1 MAVIPKYVS
10 NTQKDFKIG
19 VDNYSEDKLSLQIIG
34 NVGIGT
40 TSFEDPVSVANTAK
54 LAVGIATAHQVFT
67 QILSFTSGVGPN
79 TTGQSTVAG
88 ANIAIGD
95 TFTGNTFNNAV
106 LNYRNISI
114 GNCAGCCLNNGAKN
128 VFIGDQAGRN
138 ITDGMKNVVI
148 GETAVGGNSFSP
160 SATGDENFIVGDS
173 AGFNLTSGSHNIMF
187 GDQTG
192 GFTSTGGCNIMIG
205 RRSGGNNQTG
215 NCNIILGNLAGY
227 VNGNGSDNI
236 FIGTCAQGAR
246 CNPSKTLVIGHFNHQ
261 WIHGDSNYS
270 VGIGITN
277 PSIAVVGA
285 GDTQKLAVGIL
296 SAYNIFSNQ
305 LNITGVSTFNGTVDL
320 NAGLD
325 IDGQLDVDE
334 LVVAGVSTFNN
345 TVDINSTLD
354 VDGDTQLDDLTV
366 AGFATF
372 TSNASFAGNVSIA
385 GTLTYEDVTN
395 IDAIGIVTAGNGLR
409 ITQGGINVN
418 AGISTFGGNIDAD
431 GNLDVDGTTDLDV
444 LNVAET
450 ATFSALVDANNRLDV
465 VGGAN
470 IDQLNISGVT
480 TFKDDVEFH
489 GVLGVSSITFDKSD
503 NSLKFKDNARLRFGN
518 DNRLQI
524 YYKDNVNYFMAEKAV
539 DDIEIGTH
547 GGDIIFETVVGAQKG
562 AEIKYNSSVDLYYK
576 NIKRLAT
583 SGVGA
588 TIFGQLDTTDLNVA
602 GVSTFAGITTVT
614 GETLFTKQL
623 SVSGVSTFADDITV
637 QKNMHFG
644 DSPTG
649 TENLLSFGAGDDLSI
664 FHSGNGSFIRDSG
677 TGSLTILTNQFLVRN
692 AGNNEELIEGFENSS
707 VSLFFNGIKRLS
719 TTGIGASVLGQLD
732 STTLNVSGVGTFAG
746 DINANGNIVGDTS
759 TNISGINSVTATSFF
774 GDGSGLEN
782 TGATLSAASG
792 SQRLVLT
799 SLTSGTMTS
808 AATDADLAFNAT
820 SNLLSAGKLNVV
832 GLTTISNLKVDS
844 GIVTAAS
851 GIATYNGDLVIGTP
865 SAGFK
870 SGAFTINTTDKT
882 KDSINELNFILGK
895 LVPDP
900 PDTINGVSFTLSGL
914 GNGRLCAGFTPVN
927 NTGGSHAVAAGRQY
941 SRNTDST
948 VTSNTLTEFGPGDSE
963 TVTGFVNAVG
973 VGTVTLTVGNNNDT
987 YDKLQILNNEDAA
1000 NSSRNPGIT
1009 SQFYE
1014 IYDARLLNAP
1024 SPDGF
1029 NKAFI
1034 SQGISTTTSA
1044 FWYEDPS
1051 TVSAPVISFSPVT
1064 YPASP
1069 TLSYSSGIP
1078 HYTQASANA
1087 FTYALGVENA
1097 SGDMYTQNT
1106 FVSSDGQTSGFQN
1119 PGNKSYTNFTGGTN
1133 PPAQNYGVGAA
1144 VTTQVSQQP
1153 RDLHL
1158 TATSNVFTSF
1168 DASTPYGSHNNQRVG
1183 FTTDVNIMGTTA
1195 RTNKIDEDNILITSL
1210 GTGSGNATRVNAGS
1224 TGDNPSP
1231 VFTAWGGGSA
1241 GSIATYEATVRGAV
1255 LRHDQEDYS
1264 DGTYLPVGPDYSAGR
1279 SGTQYFQIELIRS
1292 NVSEFSI
1299 SYTGSVA
1306 GCFICMPQN
1315 SAWTTSL
1322 SGTNGWADMFQAY
1335 KGSGIPTSAE
1345 PGCSS
1350 GGLMDNNGGTFTC
1363 VFGTESSSNDTG
1375 NRILIRWKLTSGQS
1389 ITAMSFTST

>member
-1 MAVIPKYVS
+1 MPTRVPRYLS
-10 NTQKDFKIG
+10 NTEKNLKIG
-19 VDNYSEDKLSLQIIG
+19 VSNYSEDKVSLEVIG
-34 NVGIGT
+34 LVGIGST
-40 TSFEDPVSVANTAK
+40 TPTD
-54 LAVGIATAHQVFT
+54 
-67 QILSFTSGVGPN
+67 ILDVQG
-79 TTGQSTVAG
+79 TT
-88 ANIAIGD
+88 
-95 TFTGNTFNNAV
+95 
-106 LNYRNISI
+106 
-114 GNCAGCCLNNGAKN
+114 K
-128 VFIGDQAGRN
+128 
-138 ITDGMKNVVI
+138 
-148 GETAVGGNSFSP
+148 
-160 SATGDENFIVGDS
+160 
-173 AGFNLTSGSHNIMF
+173 
-187 GDQTG
+187 
-192 GFTSTGGCNIMIG
+192 
-205 RRSGGNNQTG
+205 
-215 NCNIILGNLAGY
+215 
-227 VNGNGSDNI
+227 
-236 FIGTCAQGAR
+236 
-246 CNPSKTLVIGHFNHQ
+246 SKG
-261 WIHGDSNYS
+261 
-270 VGIGITN
+270 
-277 PSIAVVGA
+277 
-285 GDTQKLAVGIL
+285 
-296 SAYNIFSNQ
+296 
-305 LNITGVSTFNGTVDL
+305 LNITGVSTFAGAIDLNAGLDVDGQLDVDELVVAGVSTFNSRIDL

-345 TVDINSTLD
+345 SVDINSTLDVDGDTQLDDLNVAGVATFSSGIDANGTLD

-372 TSNASFAGNVSIA
+372 TNSASFAGNVSIA

-395 IDAIGIVTAGNGLR
+395 IDAVGLITARNGVR
-409 ITQGGINVN
+409 ITAGGINVT

-431 GNLDVDGTTDLDV
+431 GNLDVDGQTDLDV
-444 LNVAET
+444 LNVSDT
-450 ATFSALVDANNRLDV
+450 ATFSALVDVNNRLDVVGGANIDQLNVTGVSTFTGGIDANGALDVDGDTQLDDLNVTGVATFSKLIDANNRLDV

-470 IDQLNISGVT
+470 IDQ
-480 TFKDDVEFH
+480 
-489 GVLGVSSITFDKSD
+489 
-503 NSLKFKDNARLRFGN
+503 
-518 DNRLQI
+518 
-524 YYKDNVNYFMAEKAV
+524 VN
-539 DDIEIGTH
+539 
-547 GGDIIFETVVGAQKG
+547 
-562 AEIKYNSSVDLYYK
+562 
-576 NIKRLAT
+576 
-583 SGVGA
+583 
-588 TIFGQLDTTDLNVA
+588 
-602 GVSTFAGITTVT
+602 
-614 GETLFTKQL
+614 
-623 SVSGVSTFADDITV
+623 VSGVSTFVGVSTFSNNVFISGELRVGDTLFGEDISTR
-637 QKNMHFG
+637 
-644 DSPTG
+644 
-649 TENLLSFGAGDDLSI
+649 NLLIAGI
-664 FHSGNGSFIRDSG
+664 
-677 TGSLTILTNQFLVRN
+677 
-692 AGNNEELIEGFENSS
+692 
-707 VSLFFNGIKRLS
+707 S
-719 TTGIGASVLGQLD
+719 TFT
-732 STTLNVSGVGTFAG
+732 G
-746 DINANGNIVGDTS
+746 DIIANGNITGDS
-759 TNISGINSVTATSFF
+759 ATNISGINSVTATSFF

-820 SNLLSAGKLNVV
+820 SNLLSAGKLNVT

-870 SGAFTINTTDKT
+870 SGAFSINTTDKT

-900 PDTINGVSFTLSGL
+900 PDTINGASFTLSGL
-914 GNGRLCAGFTPVN
+914 GNGRLCTGFTPVN

-948 VTSNTLTEFGPGDSE
+948 VTSNTLTDFGPGDSE

-973 VGTVTLTVGNNNDT
+973 VGTTTLTVGVNNGT
-987 YDKLQILNNEDAA
+987 FDKLVISNNEDAA

-1051 TVSAPVISFSPVT
+1051 IVSAPVISFSPVV
-1064 YPASP
+1064 YPDTP

-1133 PPAQNYGVGAA
+1133 PPARNYGVGAA
-1144 VTTQVSQQP
+1144 VTTQISQQP

-1195 RTNKIDEDNILITSL
+1195 RTNKIDEDNILISSL

-1224 TGDNPSP
+1224 TGDNPTP
-1231 VFTAWGGGSA
+1231 VFTSWGGGSA
-1241 GSIATYEATVRGAV
+1241 GSIATYEAAVRGGT
-1255 LRHDQEDYS
+1255 LRHDQTDYS
-1264 DGTYLPVGPDYSAGR
+1264 DGSYLPVGPDYSGSR

-1299 SYTGSVA
+1299 SYTGSAA
-1306 GCFICMPQN
+1306 GCFVCMPQN

-1322 SGTNGWADMFQAY
+1322 SGVNGWADMFQAY

>member
-54 LAVGIATAHQVFT
+54 LAVGVATAYQVYA
-67 QILSFTSGVGPN
+67 QIFSGADAG
-79 TTGQSTVAG
+79 TGNGTFDQP
-88 ANIAIGD
+88 ANIAIGN
-95 TFTGNTFNNAV
+95 TFTGNTGIV
-106 LNYRNISI
+106 SNYKYANISI
-114 GNCAGCCLNNGAKN
+114 GNGAGKSLFGGAQKN
-128 VFIGDQAGRN
+128 VLIGENAGPG
-138 ITDGMKNVVI
+138 ITDGSKNVVI
-148 GETAVGGNSFSP
+148 GDNALGKSGIS
-160 SATGDENFIVGDS
+160 GDENFAVGDA
-173 AGFNLTSGSHNIMF
+173 AGYNLTSGSHNIMF

-192 GFTSTGGCNIMIG
+192 GFTSTGGCNIFIG
-205 RRSGGNNQTG
+205 RRSGMQNQTG
-215 NCNIILGNLAGY
+215 NFNIILGNFAGY
-227 VNGNGSDNI
+227 SNGNGSDNI
-236 FIGTCAQGAR
+236 FLGTCAMGAR
-246 CNPSKTLVIGHFNHQ
+246 LNPSKTLVIGHYNHQ

-270 VGIGITN
+270 IGIGITN
-277 PSIAVVGA
+277 PSVAVVGA
-285 GDTQKLAVGIL
+285 GSTQKLAAGIVT
-296 SAYNIFSNQ
+296 AYNIFAEG
-305 LNITGVSTFNGTVDL
+305 LNITGVSTFTGAIDL

-334 LVVAGVSTFNN
+334 LVVAGVSTFSNA
-345 TVDINSTLD
+345 VDINSTLD

-395 IDAIGIVTAGNGLR
+395 IDAIGIITAGNGLR
-409 ITQGGINVN
+409 VTQGGINVTT
-418 AGISTFGGNIDAD
+418 GISTFGGNIDAD
-431 GNLDVDGTTDLDV
+431 GNLDVDGQTDLDV

-450 ATFSALVDANNRLDV
+450 ATFSALVDVNNRLDV

-470 IDQLNISGVT
+470 VDQLNLT
-480 TFKDDVEFH
+480 
-489 GVLGVSSITFDKSD
+489 
-503 NSLKFKDNARLRFGN
+503 
-518 DNRLQI
+518 
-524 YYKDNVNYFMAEKAV
+524 
-539 DDIEIGTH
+539 
-547 GGDIIFETVVGAQKG
+547 
-562 AEIKYNSSVDLYYK
+562 
-576 NIKRLAT
+576 
-583 SGVGA
+583 
-588 TIFGQLDTTDLNVA
+588 

-614 GETLFTKQL
+614 GSDLFTQRL
-623 SVSGVSTFADDITV
+623 NVAGVSTFVGNVKALNQIDVGTTGTSGRIRLNNGSGFVYQILNVGGNLTLRSSNGGVKADDNIGRNLFFGSPGGAFSIYYSGSNKLQTTSTGVNVNGEVVSDSLVVDGHSELDNLNVAGVSTFA
-637 QKNMHFG
+637 
-644 DSPTG
+644 
-649 TENLLSFGAGDDLSI
+649 EN
-664 FHSGNGSFIRDSG
+664 
-677 TGSLTILTNQFLVRN
+677 
-692 AGNNEELIEGFENSS
+692 
-707 VSLFFNGIKRLS
+707 
-719 TTGIGASVLGQLD
+719 
-732 STTLNVSGVGTFAG
+732 
-746 DINANGNIVGDTS
+746 INANGNIIGDTA
-759 TNISGINSVTATSFF
+759 TNISGINSVTATAFF

-792 SQRLVLT
+792 SQRLVLS

-870 SGAFTINTTDKT
+870 SGAFAINTTDKT

-895 LVPDP
+895 LVPTP
-900 PDTINGVSFTLSGL
+900 PDTINGVSFTFSL
-914 GNGRLCAGFTPVN
+914 GTGRLCAGFTPTN
-927 NTGGSHAVAAGRQY
+927 NTGGSHAVVAGTQY

-973 VGTVTLTVGNNNDT
+973 VGTTTLTVGVNNGT
-987 YDKLQILNNEDAA
+987 FDKLVISNNEDAA
-1000 NSSRNPGIT
+1000 NSSRNSGIT

-1029 NKAFI
+1029 NKSFI

-1051 TVSAPVISFSPVT
+1051 TVSAPVISFSPVV
-1064 YPASP
+1064 YPGSP

-1087 FTYALGVENA
+1087 FLYALGVENA

-1119 PGNKSYTNFTGGTN
+1119 PGNKSYTNFTSGTN
-1133 PPAQNYGVGAA
+1133 PPARNYGVGAA

-1195 RTNKIDEDNILITSL
+1195 RTNVIDEDNISISSL
-1210 GTGSGNATRVNAGS
+1210 GTGSGNAERVNAGS

-1241 GSIATYEATVRGAV
+1241 GSIATYEAAVRGGT
-1255 LRHDQEDYS
+1255 LRHDQTNYS
-1264 DGTYLPVGPDYSAGR
+1264 TGYLPVGPNYSSGR

-1322 SGTNGWADMFQAY
+1322 SGVNGWADMFQAY